1 MLHMKTFFLQKFKA
15 KTEVLQF
22 ASALVFSA
30 YKMQFKPSTFK
41 HPAMFCE
48 QHALGVCQT
57 GITQH
62 TH

>member
-22 ASALVFSA
+22 TSAFVFSA
-30 YKMQFKPSTFK
+30 YKMQFKPSIFK
-41 HPAMFCE
+41 HLAMVCE
-48 QHALGVCQT
+48 QHALSVCQA
-57 GITQH
+57 GITKH